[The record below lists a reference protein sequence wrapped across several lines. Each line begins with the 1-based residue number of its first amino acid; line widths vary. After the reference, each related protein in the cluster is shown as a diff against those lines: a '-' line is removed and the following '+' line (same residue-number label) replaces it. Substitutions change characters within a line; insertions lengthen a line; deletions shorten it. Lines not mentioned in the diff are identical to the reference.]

1 LANRITKTVL
11 QFAQTSDGT
20 LDGTFV
26 VPEDVAV
33 YETVSALEQLSRGQV
48 ITSADGV
55 ELIQVRTDRSI

>member
-1 LANRITKTVL
+1 MDLFL
-11 QFAQTSDGT
+11 LQTSDGT
-20 LDGTFV
+20 IDGTFV

-55 ELIQVRTDRSI
+55 ELIQVQ